1 MSTLKLLILF
11 LRGKTIGDI
20 LEDPTRS
27 FNCDESFI
35 RLSPGKQK
43 FLTTMGSKDVY
54 LIQKFSD
61 KSGVTVLATTSTTGW
76 ILPPFIIY
84 PYERLQNWMA
94 KDKLPPGF
102 DVFFTKKGWMT
113 VEAFCFWLLHQFI
126 PQLKAK
132 NTKFPF
138 VLYMDGH
145 RSHINIK
152 ITDIWSEN
160 NIELIYFPPNTTHIL
175 QPCDVALFNPL
186 KGL

>member
-1 MSTLKLLILF
+1 LNVHIEITYTFFK
-11 LRGKTIGDI
+11 GKKIEDI

-43 FLTTMGSKDVY
+43 FLTAMGSKDVY

-61 KSGVTVLATTSTTGW
+61 KSGVTVLATTSASGW
-76 ILPPFIIY
+76 ILPLFIIY

-102 DVFFTKKGWMT
+102 EVRMDDSGSILFLV
-113 VEAFCFWLLHQFI
+113 ASPII
-126 PQLKAK
+126 PQLKTK

-138 VLYMDGH
+138 VLCMDGH

-152 ITDIWSEN
+152 ITDICSEN
-160 NIELIYFPPNTTHIL
+160 NIELICFPPNTTHIL